1 MIVLHKEQEQ
11 PLKNW
16 LQAMYK
22 QSAFYQIRVKIAFIL
37 QCDLKCI
44 RHSKAVLLSKMK
56 KMVQVH
62 CGQRKITQIKKKKY
76 FTMASWEYILV
87 VQIHLIL

>member
-1 MIVLHKEQEQ
+1 
-11 PLKNW
+11 
-16 LQAMYK
+16 MYK

-37 QCDLKCI
+37 HCDLKCI

-62 CGQRKITQIKKKKY
+62 CGQRKITQIKTRGSKEPVSL
-76 FTMASWEYILV
+76 TLV
-87 VQIHLIL
+87 YVHIKQRTQMDS